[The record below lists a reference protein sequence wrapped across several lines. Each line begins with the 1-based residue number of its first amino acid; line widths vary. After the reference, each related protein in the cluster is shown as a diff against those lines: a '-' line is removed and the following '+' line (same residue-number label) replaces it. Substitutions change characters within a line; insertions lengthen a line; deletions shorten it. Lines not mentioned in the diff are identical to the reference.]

1 MRMKFGIVMAI
12 LFCSASTAFSQE
24 IQVSR
29 QNKTIEVRIKE
40 TISVEADVAD
50 VTIGCLTYGDTHDQ
64 TYNDNLRSADKV
76 LKAIL
81 AFGIPKE
88 SITSTR
94 VELSENDSGE
104 RDAKAAKQ
112 TTPRKFKAHQSWKIR
127 VPAGD
132 AQKLIDIAIR
142 AGANGIESVEWNVKD
157 PASLEARARAA
168 AIEKAHT
175 VASDLAKGLGAKVGE
190 PLMVSNEIDE
200 ITYVSKRG
208 GTGKPDYTDQ
218 HGVFE
223 TPEFALELFPE
234 KIEKEATIY
243 VVFALESSSDK

>member
-1 MRMKFGIVMAI
+1 MKVGVAMAI
-12 LFCSASTAFSQE
+12 LFCSAFPALAQE

-50 VTIGCLTYGDTHDQ
+50 VTIGCLTYGEAHDQ
-64 TYNDNLRSADKV
+64 TYNDNLRSADKI

-81 AFGIPKE
+81 AFGIPKD

-104 RDAKAAKQ
+104 RDTKASRQ
-112 TTPRKFKAHQSWKIR
+112 TAPRKFKAHQSWKIR
-127 VPAGD
+127 VAAGD
-132 AQKLIDIAIR
+132 AQKLIDIAIK
-142 AGANGIESVEWNVKD
+142 AGANGIEAVEWNVKD
-157 PASLEARARAA
+157 PAALEAKARTAA
-168 AIEKAHT
+168 VEKART

-190 PLMVSNEIDE
+190 PLFVSNEISE
-200 ITYVSKRG
+200 ITYISKRSG
-208 GTGKPDYTDQ
+208 SGKPDYTDQ
-218 HGVFE
+218 EGVFE
-223 TPEFALELFPE
+223 TPEFKLQLFPE

-243 VVFALESSSDK
+243 VVFALE

>member
-1 MRMKFGIVMAI
+1 MKIGIAIAI
-12 LFCSASTAFSQE
+12 LFCSATAAFTQE

-29 QNKTIEVRIKE
+29 QNKSIEVRIKE

-50 VTIGCLTYGDTHDQ
+50 VTVGCLTYGETHDQ

-104 RDAKAAKQ
+104 RDTKASKQ
-112 TTPRKFKAHQSWKIR
+112 STPHKFKAHQSWKIR

-132 AQKLIDIAIR
+132 AQKLIDIAIK

-157 PASLEARARAA
+157 PAALEARARAA
-168 AIEKAHT
+168 AVEKARA
-175 VASDLAKGLGAKVGE
+175 VASNLAKGLGAKVGE
-190 PLMVSNEIDE
+190 PLMVSNEIYE
-200 ITYVSKRG
+200 TTYVSKRG
-208 GTGKPDYTDQ
+208 GSGKPDYTDQ
-218 HGVFE
+218 NGVFE
-223 TPEFALELFPE
+223 TPEFTLQLFPE

-243 VVFALESSSDK
+243 VVFALE